1 MKKSEETL
9 EDFAISYPL
18 DKLAPLEQVL
28 FLDIETTGFTS
39 RTSYLYMI
47 GCAYNRA
54 GKWHTIQWM
63 AEDYAQEG
71 AILTAFF
78 DFARSYKYLVHFNGN
93 NFDLRSEERRV
104 GKECRSRW
112 SPYH

>member
-18 DKLAPLEQVL
+18 DKLAPLEQIL

-47 GCAYNRA
+47 GCAYYQA
-54 GKWHTIQWM
+54 GKWRTIQWM
-63 AEDYAQEG
+63 ADDYSLILQETI
-71 AILTAFF
+71 AIWYISMAIILTFPLSPRNV
-78 DFARSYKYLVHFNGN
+78 RS
-93 NFDLRSEERRV
+93 
-104 GKECRSRW
+104 
-112 SPYH
+112 

>member
-18 DKLAPLEQVL
+18 DKLAPLEQIL

-47 GCAYNRA
+47 GCAYYQA
-54 GKWHTIQWM
+54 G
-63 AEDYAQEG
+63 
-71 AILTAFF
+71 
-78 DFARSYKYLVHFNGN
+78 
-93 NFDLRSEERRV
+93 
-104 GKECRSRW
+104 
-112 SPYH
+112 

>member
-18 DKLAPLEQVL
+18 DKLAPLEQIL

-47 GCAYNRA
+47 GCAYYQA
-54 GKWHTIQWM
+54 GIFSLLSLIL
-63 AEDYAQEG
+63 QEII
-71 AILTAFF
+71 AIWYISTAIILTFPLSPRNV
-78 DFARSYKYLVHFNGN
+78 RS
-93 NFDLRSEERRV
+93 
-104 GKECRSRW
+104 
-112 SPYH
+112 

>member
-18 DKLAPLEQVL
+18 DKLAPLEQIL

-47 GCAYNRA
+47 SCCLPSGSVNGGPSSGWRM
-54 GKWHTIQWM
+54 TIPRKG
-63 AEDYAQEG
+63 YSHCF
-71 AILTAFF
+71 L
-78 DFARSYKYLVHFNGN
+78 DFARDYRYLVHFNGN
-93 NFDLRSEERRV
+93 NFDLPFITQKCAQLKLPFSF
-104 GKECRSRW
+104 
-112 SPYH
+112 

>member
-18 DKLAPLEQVL
+18 DKLAPLEQIL

-47 GCAYNRA
+47 GCAYYQA
-54 GKWHTIQWM
+54 GKWRTIQLVR
-63 AEDYAQEG
+63 G
-71 AILTAFF
+71 KIIL
-78 DFARSYKYLVHFNGN
+78 RQSGN
-93 NFDLRSEERRV
+93 ALYRLHIPFSLEFQVMYGDHRLHKKSS
-104 GKECRSRW
+104 CRCIR
-112 SPYH
+112 PQ

>member
-1 MKKSEETL
+1 MPHGRKRSYMKKSEETL

-78 DFARSYKYLVHFNGN
+78 DFARSY
-93 NFDLRSEERRV
+93 RSEERRV

>member
-54 GKWHTIQWM
+54 GK
-63 AEDYAQEG
+63 
-71 AILTAFF
+71 
-78 DFARSYKYLVHFNGN
+78 
-93 NFDLRSEERRV
+93 
-104 GKECRSRW
+104 
-112 SPYH
+112 

>member
-18 DKLAPLEQVL
+18 DKLAPLEQIL

-47 GCAYNRA
+47 GCAYYQA
-54 GKWHTIQWM
+54 GKWRTIQWM
-63 AEDYAQEG
+63 ADDYSQEG
-71 AILTAFF
+71 DILTAFF
-78 DFARSYKYLVHFNGN
+78 DFARDNRIRFNFN
-93 NFDLRSEERRV
+93 AKIFNF
-104 GKECRSRW
+104 
-112 SPYH
+112 P

>member
-18 DKLAPLEQVL
+18 DKLAPLEQIL

-47 GCAYNRA
+47 GCAYYQA
-54 GKWHTIQWM
+54 GKWRTIQWM
-63 AEDYAQEG
+63 ADDYSQEG
-71 AILTAFF
+71 DILTAFF
-78 DFARSYKYLVHFNGN
+78 DFARDDRYLYISMAIILTFPLSPRNV
-93 NFDLRSEERRV
+93 RS
-104 GKECRSRW
+104 
-112 SPYH
+112 

>member
-18 DKLAPLEQVL
+18 DKLAPLEQIL

-47 GCAYNRA
+47 GCAYYQA
-54 GKWHTIQWM
+54 GKWRTIQWM
-63 AEDYAQEG
+63 GIFSLLSLILQETT
-71 AILTAFF
+71 AIWYISTAIILTFPLSPRN
-78 DFARSYKYLVHFNGN
+78 ARS
-93 NFDLRSEERRV
+93 
-104 GKECRSRW
+104 
-112 SPYH
+112 

>member
-71 AILTAFF
+71 AILTAFSSSLPRG
-78 DFARSYKYLVHFNGN
+78 ASV
-93 NFDLRSEERRV
+93 
-104 GKECRSRW
+104 
-112 SPYH
+112 SPLIISFTYT

>member
-18 DKLAPLEQVL
+18 DKLAPLEQIL

-47 GCAYNRA
+47 GCAYYQA
-54 GKWHTIQWM
+54 GKWRTIQWM
-63 AEDYAQEG
+63 ADDYAGCRNAPQYVKLRPFHGVHE
-71 AILTAFF
+71 LTGQYRYIDIA
-78 DFARSYKYLVHFNGN
+78 
-93 NFDLRSEERRV
+93 DL
-104 GKECRSRW
+104 
-112 SPYH
+112 HQ

>member
-1 MKKSEETL
+1 MPHGRKRSYMKKSEETL

-47 GCAYNRA
+47 GCATIGPVNGIPYNGWQRITHRRERFSLPSLTLRDPINI
-54 GKWHTIQWM
+54 WFIST
-63 AEDYAQEG
+63 
-71 AILTAFF
+71 AITSTFPLS
-78 DFARSYKYLVHFNGN
+78 ARNVPS
-93 NFDLRSEERRV
+93 
-104 GKECRSRW
+104 
-112 SPYH
+112 

>member
-18 DKLAPLEQVL
+18 DKLAPLEQIL

-47 GCAYNRA
+47 
-54 GKWHTIQWM
+54 
-63 AEDYAQEG
+63 
-71 AILTAFF
+71 
-78 DFARSYKYLVHFNGN
+78 
-93 NFDLRSEERRV
+93 RSEEHTS
-104 GKECRSRW
+104 ELQSR
-112 SPYH
+112 

>member
-18 DKLAPLEQVL
+18 DKLAPLEQIL

-47 GCAYNRA
+47 GCAYYQA
-54 GKWHTIQWM
+54 GKWRTISGWRM
-63 AEDYAQEG
+63 TIPRKGIFSLLSLILQEII
-71 AILTAFF
+71 AIWYISTAIILTFPLSPRNV
-78 DFARSYKYLVHFNGN
+78 RS
-93 NFDLRSEERRV
+93 
-104 GKECRSRW
+104 
-112 SPYH
+112 

>member
-18 DKLAPLEQVL
+18 DKLAPLEQIL

-47 GCAYNRA
+47 GCA
-54 GKWHTIQWM
+54 TIRPANGGPSSGWRM
-63 AEDYAQEG
+63 TIPRKGIFSLLSLILQETT
-71 AILTAFF
+71 AIWYISTAIILTFPLSPRN
-78 DFARSYKYLVHFNGN
+78 ARS
-93 NFDLRSEERRV
+93 
-104 GKECRSRW
+104 
-112 SPYH
+112 